1 MSQTFIQKLDVI
13 LFTITHLNIFHK
25 LLEHKSLR
33 TPNTRLSQL
42 SNNVLLSPSYNKS
55 M

>member
-25 LLEHKSLR
+25 LLEHK
-33 TPNTRLSQL
+33 RLYFLHTKLNQL
-42 SNNVLLSPSYNKS
+42 PHNV
-55 M
+55 